1 MPTLRSYSATVDQLG
16 PGDRW
21 RFDED
26 AGRDA
31 LDRAGSLDGTYQG
44 GFAHGATT
52 PIGDGAVAFDGE
64 TALTSVVTTNAGGPI
79 RLGFLGDSLVAGYGL
94 NGSEAFPAALTAAL
108 EGAGFDIEPVVR
120 GFSGFRS
127 DQILDQGLADEL
139 AGQGLGAVV
148 LVIGTNDALQGLDAD
163 GVEGNLRQI
172 IQKFQAVGTE
182 VLLTSTF
189 GLWPDEIF
197 DNDGY
202 DTRDPATAAARA
214 AEFEAIYPALAA
226 ELGVTLFGE
235 AFVQPVRENPAAFNL
250 IVGGEPDGIHPNAA
264 GVQEIVSRILDDA
277 SAVVMRSAPLAED
290 LLALGEGS
298 VEGWFVP
305 EDVDGVQGLIAR
317 GSAGAAADGDFRIF
331 LDQDRLKAVVE
342 SSSGAVTL
350 GSAAGAVQPDQA
362 FHVVLAF
369 GAAGVE
375 LFLNGVS
382 VDQSGTGFSA
392 AGGTSPLL
400 FGALPGAS
408 GTDGFFHGAID
419 EVAIY
424 HRVLSADQ
432 VGSLFS
438 TGAGGGTLIGTRGD
452 DRLIGGGDDDSLRG
466 KSGRDELQGH
476 DGDDRLIGGPGADV
490 ARGGAG
496 SDTIQGDDGRD
507 RLFGNG
513 GDDVLGGGG
522 GDDRIRGGG
531 GRDQIRGG
539 GKGDDLA
546 GGAGND
552 VLEAGRGQDVLRG
565 GAGSDQIFGQEGAD
579 QMFGGAGDDLL
590 VGGGGDDRLTGGSGA
605 DTFRIER
612 LGDGVDQILD
622 LETGAGA
629 DQIDVAGILSGF
641 AAGASDPNDF
651 ARLVAR
657 GDGLRL
663 QVDPDGQGGDFTT
676 AVRLIGGAD
685 LAIDQLVTDGNLNLA

>member
-26 AGRDA
+26 ASPDA

-44 GFAHGATT
+44 GFAHGAAT

-64 TALTSVVTTNAGGPI
+64 TALTSVATANALGPI

-120 GFSGFRS
+120 GFSGVRS

-139 AGQGLGAVV
+139 AGQGLDAVV
-148 LVIGTNDALQGLDAD
+148 LVIGTNDSLQGLDAH

-172 IQKFQAVGTE
+172 IQTFQAAGTE

-214 AEFEAIYPALAA
+214 ADFEAIYPTLAT

-264 GVQEIVSRILDDA
+264 GVQEIVSRILADA
-277 SAVVMRSAPLAED
+277 SAVVMRSIPRAED

-298 VEGWFVP
+298 IEGWFVP
-305 EDVDGVQGLIAR
+305 GDVDGVQGLIAR
-317 GSAGAAADGDFRIF
+317 DTAPGAEGGFRIF
-331 LDQDRLKAVVE
+331 LDQDRLKAVVQ

-362 FHVVLAF
+362 FHVVLTF

-375 LFLNGVS
+375 LFLNGAR

-392 AGGTSPLL
+392 ASGASPLL

-424 HRVLSADQ
+424 HRVLSTDE

-438 TGAGGGTLIGTRGD
+438 AGWGGGTLVGTGND
-452 DRLIGGGDDDSLRG
+452 DRLIGGVDDDSLRG
-466 KSGRDELQGH
+466 KGGRDELQGH
-476 DGDDRLIGGPGADV
+476 DGDDALLGGPGADI

-496 SDTIQGDDGRD
+496 NDTIQGDDGRD

-513 GDDVLGGGG
+513 GDDVLGGGA

-539 GKGDDLA
+539 GNGDDLT

-565 GAGSDQIFGQEGAD
+565 GAGSDQLFGQQGAD
-579 QMFGGAGDDLL
+579 QIFGGAGDDLL
-590 VGGGGDDRLTGGSGA
+590 VGGGGGDRLTGGGGA

-612 LGDGVDQILD
+612 LGEGVDQILD

-629 DQIDVAGILSGF
+629 DRIDVAGILSGF
-641 AAGASDPNDF
+641 AAGGSDPNDF

-676 AVRLIGGAD
+676 AVRLIGVAD
-685 LAIDQLVTDGNLNLA
+685 LAIDQLVTEGNLNLG